1 MEDYMDGEDQTEE
14 LFDHRARKEQITMD
28 RKGQV
33 ILKEFHYLRYIL
45 LALICNWILH
55 HPLRKDNKMKASIP
69 HNKMKNNKMKASIPH
84 NKVQDKETL
93 ENLWI
98 N

>member
-33 ILKEFHYLRYIL
+33 ILKKINHYLRYIL
-45 LALICNWILH
+45 LTLICNWNLH
-55 HPLRKDNKMKASIP
+55 QPLLKDNKIKD
-69 HNKMKNNKMKASIPH
+69 NKMKNNKMKDNEMKDNKLN
-84 NKVQDKETL
+84 NKV
-93 ENLWI
+93 
-98 N
+98 